1 MDKDLTGPANREP
14 GNQIDRT
21 DPAMD
26 IDQTDLASP
35 ESVLPGTDPVTVIV
49 RDMANRRIIGLR
61 TMGIIHTTDIIT
73 IITTIRIMDGADTG
87 RGSGAVPLRS
97 VRSSPLFRIMIVP
110 ICI

>member
-1 MDKDLTGPANREP
+1 MDKDLTGPANREQ

-21 DPAMD
+21 DPAMG

-35 ESVLPGTDPVTVIV
+35 ESVLPGTDPVMVIV

-73 IITTIRIMDGADTG
+73 TIRITDGADTG

-97 VRSSPLFRIMIVP
+97 VRSSPLFRIMTVP